1 MTKQPN
7 RRIRTAK
14 ITLNIL
20 PRADEQ
26 LKELALAQG
35 RSRTRV
41 LEALINEAHTQSKRS

>member
-1 MTKQPN
+1 MFTDDAQKQPN

-14 ITLNIL
+14 ITHNIL
-20 PRADEQ
+20 PRVYEQ

-41 LEALINEAHTQSKRS
+41 GNCSY